1 MTKYFCPECGYE
13 GDEPICPHCSIP
25 AESLDYD
32 EEKASKDD
40 SYSPDDI
47 EDAGVSKDEI
57 VKNPEDQE
65 F

>member
-32 EEKASKDD
+32 EEKAAKDE
-40 SYSPDDI
+40 SYSPDEVEEADLDK
-47 EDAGVSKDEI
+47 EEI
-57 VKNPEDQE
+57 DKIPEDPE
-65 F
+65 L